1 MSQIHWMKG
10 RLLASQPLARD
21 IRALTLQPAD
31 GSYPAFSS
39 GSHLLLRAGSRADSP
54 VNAYSLLDASY
65 EGNSLHIAVKR
76 EASARGGSA
85 WLHGLQPGAGLEFTT
100 PANLFALPPGTASFL
115 FIAGGIGITPFIAH
129 MAAMRG
135 REQDFQ
141 LHYAYRSAAEAAFVE
156 QLAGRDS
163 VRLYDASQGAR
174 LDVAALLAGV
184 GATSHVYACG
194 PQRLIAEVEAVGQDL
209 AQQGRLHIERFA
221 LPDSPA
227 GSAFVVQLARS
238 GCEVRVAADES
249 MLDAIQRQ
257 TVIRVES
264 LCREGYCG
272 TCETRLLAGTALHR
286 DQYLSAAEQAA
297 QDRVMLCV
305 SRAACERLVLDL

>member
-1 MSQIHWMKG
+1 MSQIRWMKG

-39 GSHLLLRAGSRADSP
+39 GSHLLLRAGCSVDSP
-54 VNAYSLLDASY
+54 VNAYSLLDARYDGS
-65 EGNSLHIAVKR
+65 SLHIAVKR

-100 PANLFALPPGTASFL
+100 PANLFALQPGAASFL

-141 LHYAYRSAAEAAFVE
+141 LHYACRSAAEAAFVE
-156 QLAGRDS
+156 QLAGQDS

-194 PQRLIAEVEAVGQDL
+194 PQRLIAAVEAAGGDL
-209 AQQGRLHIERFA
+209 LQQGRLHIERFT
-221 LPDSPA
+221 LPDNPG
-227 GSAFVVQLARS
+227 GSEFVVQLARS

-257 TVIRVES
+257 TSIQVES